1 MKKKELEA
9 LRIIKAT
16 PLMKRAAADDPVVKT
31 QHGSGS
37 YKWTKKSCKYKFFIR
52 AIVENN
58 ILKVGIFRHDL
69 LDLGGKLPA
78 FELYISRDERRWLT
92 YDRLKGKWRT
102 AKINLL
108 DWSWSPYS
116 TKSVWIKPADAK
128 IIQTY
133 LGTEKTGYD
142 GLLEYQC
149 KIEAENLKLRHK
161 KETDPWDKAMAQV
174 PNVPKDWEQ
183 WVAKTGIGDHY
194 IYYEYAKKGATHG
207 YCTHCGKEVPI
218 KHPRHNA
225 KGVCSC
231 CHQQIVFKAVG
242 RAGRVITRDFYT
254 YLLQRCKNGDGFVI
268 REFKAYAIYP
278 KGCHAVPDCCIREMR
293 RTIYDSM
300 AQNPLSF
307 YWGWYKQIE
316 SRWISCSPCGTSYY
330 GDMGR
335 VYPHTLANLEKK
347 ELRSTGLVEW
357 IHDKKQ
363 TDPEKYLAIYQKIP
377 QLEQIKKA
385 ELPQLTKECFSDCY
399 EVGRRIK
406 DRQSTC
412 LIKALGI
419 DTQRLKRLRSNNG
432 GWRYLEW
439 LQYEKS
445 QRKLFPD
452 DVVGWLCQEEIAPK
466 HIEFVQDKMSLVQ
479 VCNYLQRQMKESDD
493 TSQQVLR
500 TWKDYLSM
508 AEDLGINTNDEIVYR
523 ARNLHQRHNELVLRL
538 NQKDFEKEIEK
549 KETKFPQVADVCK
562 TLKKYEYANDTYA
575 IVAPTGIRD
584 IMQEGRLLNHCVS
597 NRDRYLDRIVKRES
611 YILFLRRTSAL
622 RDAYYTLEIEPDG
635 TIRQKRTLNDEQ
647 REDIKDA
654 ASFLSDWQ
662 KEIANRLSEEDRA
675 LSHQS
680 RGQRKIEFETL
691 KKEGTVIHFGSM
703 QGQKL
708 LDVLLADLTENKF
721 VAAA

>member
-1 MKKKELEA
+1 M
-9 LRIIKAT
+9 
-16 PLMKRAAADDPVVKT
+16 
-31 QHGSGS
+31 
-37 YKWTKKSCKYKFFIR
+37 
-52 AIVENN
+52 
-58 ILKVGIFRHDL
+58 
-69 LDLGGKLPA
+69 
-78 FELYISRDERRWLT
+78 
-92 YDRLKGKWRT
+92 
-102 AKINLL
+102 
-108 DWSWSPYS
+108 
-116 TKSVWIKPADAK
+116 
-128 IIQTY
+128 
-133 LGTEKTGYD
+133 
-142 GLLEYQC
+142 
-149 KIEAENLKLRHK
+149 
-161 KETDPWDKAMAQV
+161 
-174 PNVPKDWEQ
+174 
-183 WVAKTGIGDHY
+183 
-194 IYYEYAKKGATHG
+194 
-207 YCTHCGKEVPI
+207 
-218 KHPRHNA
+218 
-225 KGVCSC
+225 
-231 CHQQIVFKAVG
+231 
-242 RAGRVITRDFYT
+242 
-254 YLLQRCKNGDGFVI
+254 
-268 REFKAYAIYP
+268 
-278 KGCHAVPDCCIREMR
+278 
-293 RTIYDSM
+293 
-300 AQNPLSF
+300 
-307 YWGWYKQIE
+307 
-316 SRWISCSPCGTSYY
+316 
-330 GDMGR
+330 
-335 VYPHTLANLEKK
+335 
-347 ELRSTGLVEW
+347 
-357 IHDKKQ
+357 
-363 TDPEKYLAIYQKIP
+363 
-377 QLEQIKKA
+377 
-385 ELPQLTKECFSDCY
+385 
-399 EVGRRIK
+399 
-406 DRQSTC
+406 
-412 LIKALGI
+412 
-419 DTQRLKRLRSNNG
+419 
-432 GWRYLEW
+432 
-439 LQYEKS
+439 
-445 QRKLFPD
+445 
-452 DVVGWLCQEEIAPK
+452 VGWLCQEEIAPK

-479 VCNYLQRQMKESDD
+479 VCNYIQRQMKESDD